1 MAANGGVIGEGSNQE
16 IEATND
22 LMKEIDIL
30 QINANTVRASENA
43 RTQGQNYKTQAA
55 MYGIS
60 ANNLTASSQSIDPF
74 AAAGTSLLTGATSF
88 ASTMYRD
95 KMMDRLLARQTGY

>member
-1 MAANGGVIGEGSNQE
+1 
-16 IEATND
+16 
-22 LMKEIDIL
+22 
-30 QINANTVRASENA
+30 
-43 RTQGQNYKTQAA
+43 